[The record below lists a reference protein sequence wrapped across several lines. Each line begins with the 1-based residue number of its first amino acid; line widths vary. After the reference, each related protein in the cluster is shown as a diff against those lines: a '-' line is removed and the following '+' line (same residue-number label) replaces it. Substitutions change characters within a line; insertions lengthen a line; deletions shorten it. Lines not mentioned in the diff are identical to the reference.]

1 MRSKSEQVNGPRNR
15 SLSLLPS
22 FSREMCEKE
31 GKRESE
37 RESNVARVRA
47 SERERKKEQDSVEDR
62 ERKERQASV
71 REEKCKRESARVREY
86 LHEEQ
91 KETGNRNSHSSGKRT
106 RVSRTLAE
114 HRLV

>member
-1 MRSKSEQVNGPRNR
+1 MT
-15 SLSLLPS
+15 
-22 FSREMCEKE
+22 REMCEKE
-31 GKRESE
+31 RRRVSE
-37 RESNVARVRA
+37 RESNDARVRA

-91 KETGNRNSHSSGKRT
+91 KETGKRNSYFPGKRT